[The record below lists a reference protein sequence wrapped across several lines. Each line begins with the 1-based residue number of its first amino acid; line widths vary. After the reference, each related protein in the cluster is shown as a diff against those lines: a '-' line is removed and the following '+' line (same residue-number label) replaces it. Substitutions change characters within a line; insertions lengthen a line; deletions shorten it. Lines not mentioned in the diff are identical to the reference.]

1 MLMAGGGFC
10 LWVYVFVAFQ
20 ALGNNMSNTPET
32 DEECRLMTLDCDD
45 SCVEIYIK
53 RGAKNVD
60 GDFVLGDFARKLE
73 RERGLTKD
81 SLTQLIAALKE
92 LEQQYTKD
100 GRAFLKLANVP
111 EGSQP
116 KDSMPEMNGLIYSSG
131 TYQVCAKGI
140 RDLLKKF
147 KLYD

>member
-1 MLMAGGGFC
+1 M
-10 LWVYVFVAFQ
+10 
-20 ALGNNMSNTPET
+20 
-32 DEECRLMTLDCDD
+32 DEIL
-45 SCVEIYIK
+45 I
-53 RGAKNVD
+53 
-60 GDFVLGDFARKLE
+60 
-73 RERGLTKD
+73 
-81 SLTQLIAALKE
+81 QLVAALKD
-92 LEQQYTKD
+92 LEQQHIKD

-116 KDSMPEMNGLIYSSG
+116 KDSTSEMNGLIYSSG